1 MNNLENQLINRLNK
15 VLYNY
20 NLVIISK
27 INHNYKTTIEVDDT
41 LKKYCNKYVLV
52 EIKDNTVID
61 CYFTWVTIERML
73 LESTHVQS
81 LFKVINNTHDSV
93 KYYIE
98 RDIEPTKTHILID
111 KLYNELGFLNNCSS
125 YEELIIKMDL
135 IGI

>member
-1 MNNLENQLINRLNK
+1 MKNLEKQLINRLNN

-73 LESTHVQS
+73 LESAHVQS

-125 YEELIIKMDL
+125 YEELIIKMDI

>member
-1 MNNLENQLINRLNK
+1 MKNLEKQLINRLNN

-61 CYFTWVTIERML
+61 CHFTWVTIKRML
-73 LESTHVQS
+73 LESAHVQS
-81 LFKVINNTHDSV
+81 LFK
-93 KYYIE
+93 
-98 RDIEPTKTHILID
+98 
-111 KLYNELGFLNNCSS
+111 
-125 YEELIIKMDL
+125 IIKKESL
-135 IGI
+135 YF